1 VLQAFNCR
9 RISVSANSVA
19 AFGAL
24 AGPSI
29 SLIRA
34 KAKIALGSSR
44 SLYIRRYRCG
54 DSITSMEMASI
65 IALPICDMR
74 PISESR
80 QLAPPSRRAR
90 RYGATHGASI
100 AIRISTSTSTSTNPM
115 PACRGRHE
123 TPAFGRALRRENDRP
138 KLRRVTRSLHAY
150 LARARSRS
158 LDHFVGDYGW
168 QDFEA
173 ERFGGLEVD
182 ETLVF

>member
-9 RISVSANSVA
+9 RISVSANSVS

-24 AGPSI
+24 ARPSI

-100 AIRISTSTSTSTNPM
+100 AIRISTSTSTNPM
-115 PACRGRHE
+115 RACRGRHE
-123 TPAFGRALRRENDRP
+123 TSALGRALRRENDRP

>member
-9 RISVSANSVA
+9 RISVSANSVS

-24 AGPSI
+24 ARPSI

-74 PISESR
+74 R
-80 QLAPPSRRAR
+80 DL
-90 RYGATHGASI
+90 
-100 AIRISTSTSTSTNPM
+100 RISATSAAVKARP
-115 PACRGRHE
+115 P
-123 TPAFGRALRRENDRP
+123 LRRHPWRQHRDQDQHQHQHEPDAGVP
-138 KLRRVTRSLHAY
+138 
-150 LARARSRS
+150 RAPRNTSIWAS
-158 LDHFVGDYGW
+158 ASAG
-168 QDFEA
+168 E
-173 ERFGGLEVD
+173 
-182 ETLVF
+182 

>member
-9 RISVSANSVA
+9 RISVSANSVS

-100 AIRISTSTSTSTNPM
+100 AIRISTSTSTNPM

-173 ERFGGLEVD
+173 ERFGALQEV
-182 ETLVF
+182 TSR